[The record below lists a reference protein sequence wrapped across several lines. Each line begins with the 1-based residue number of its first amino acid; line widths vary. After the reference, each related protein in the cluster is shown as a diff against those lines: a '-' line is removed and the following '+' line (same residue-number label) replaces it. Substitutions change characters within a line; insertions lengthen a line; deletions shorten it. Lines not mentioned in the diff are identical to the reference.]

1 MKIVDYKDYKEKQQS
16 PGWFLT
22 FFTGIILGGF
32 VVWWNKDKFV
42 QDSYFLGEEIFKR
55 FGYTSIYKEGFFY
68 YIFKNR
74 FELFLLL
81 TLSSFTSFMG
91 GVFYFF
97 IFWFGLCGGVIGITL
112 LIKFGIKGILL
123 LFGLIFPH
131 ILIYVPCFVGLMKFL
146 YKFQNAG
153 KISRSST
160 TGMKYAGNRP
170 FPIFL
175 LTMLCFLIILLTGV
189 LVESYVNPL
198 VLKKIT
204 SFFL

>member
-1 MKIVDYKDYKEKQQS
+1 MRIVDYKDYKEKQQS

-42 QDSYFLGEEIFKR
+42 QDSYFLGEEVFKR

-81 TLSSFTSFMG
+81 ALSSFTSFMG
-91 GVFYFF
+91 GIFYFF
-97 IFWFGLCGGVIGITL
+97 IFWLGLCSGVIGITL
-112 LIKFGIKGILL
+112 LLKFGIKGMLL

-131 ILIYVPCFVGLMKFL
+131 ILIYIPCFVGLMKFL

-153 KISRSST
+153 KISRSSMA
-160 TGMKYAGNRP
+160 GVKHAGNRP
-170 FPIFL
+170 FSTFL
-175 LTMLCFLIILLTGV
+175 LTITCFLIILLTGIF
-189 LVESYVNPL
+189 LESYVNPL

-204 SFFL
+204 SFFW